1 MKNLRNITICCLL
14 VLLVA
19 ALSGCGSKADE
30 GKPISDVKAE
40 AEKMDVD
47 QLRDM
52 AMQYKDAIV
61 AKKADV
67 AEITAKLKEIPITEL
82 LGKEAKSIKAD
93 IDDLNKSASAL
104 KERFQVYYN
113 NLKAKDG
120 DLSGLKI

>member
-1 MKNLRNITICCLL
+1 MKNLRNITLYCLL
-14 VLLVA
+14 ALLAVA
-19 ALSGCGSKADE
+19 LLGCGSKADE
-30 GKPISDVKAE
+30 NKPISDVKAE
-40 AEKMDVD
+40 AEKMDAD

-52 AMQYKDAIV
+52 AMAYKDAIV

-67 AEITAKLKEIPITEL
+67 DKITAKLKEIPLTEM

-104 KERFQVYYN
+104 KDRFQVYYN